1 MPAFPEALADLATYY
16 QHVFGVEEFERIVL
30 GLCRPRT
37 PSFRANLCR
46 GTLEALLAELTEKS
60 CPFTAHPLSPWSF
73 TTTPEGERAI
83 RETPAYKTGRLY
95 LQSLPSQA
103 GALALNVQPGMRVLD
118 ATAAPGGKTSLLAML
133 VGKGGHVVAVERS
146 TVRAGILHH
155 NLKKLGCDN
164 TTVVTADVRSLPQRV
179 LRQRFDAV
187 IVDAPCSGTGTM
199 NPQDPRTWQHLA
211 DRATGYIDIKAHQ
224 QASIVRAVLPLLNP
238 GGHLVYSTCSI
249 DPRENELVIDALLRD
264 HPELQVKIP
273 SISQAFPQAKPA
285 LTAIA
290 GTSLHPDLSKTLR
303 LHPDT
308 WGEGFFI
315 ARLQKEEVVA
325 SLRL

>member
-16 QHVFGVEEFERIVL
+16 QHVFGAEEFDRIVL
-30 GLCRPRT
+30 GLSGPRT

-46 GTLEALLAELTEKS
+46 GTLDALLAELTEKS

-103 GALALNVQPGMRVLD
+103 GALALEVKPGMRVLD
-118 ATAAPGGKTSLLAML
+118 ATAAPGGKASLLAML

-179 LRQRFDAV
+179 LKQHFDAV
-187 IVDAPCSGTGTM
+187 IVDAPCSGTGTIK
-199 NPQDPRTWQHLA
+199 PDDPRSWQHLA

-238 GGHLVYSTCSI
+238 GGRLVYSTCSI
-249 DPRENELVIDALLRD
+249 DPRENELVIDSLLRD
-264 HPELQVKIP
+264 HPELHLEIP
-273 SISQAFPQAKPA
+273 NVLHAFAHARPA
-285 LTAIA
+285 LTAID
-290 GTSLHPDLSKTLR
+290 GTILHPDITKTMR

-315 ARLQKEEVVA
+315 ASMRKE
-325 SLRL
+325 